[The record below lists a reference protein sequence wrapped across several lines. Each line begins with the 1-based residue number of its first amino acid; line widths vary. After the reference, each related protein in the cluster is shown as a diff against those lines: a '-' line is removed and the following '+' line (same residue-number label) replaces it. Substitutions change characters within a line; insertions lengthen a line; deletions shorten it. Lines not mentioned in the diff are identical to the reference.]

1 MCEAFFEWQPME
13 ASRLRLMPAGTC
25 PSLQGGGEPVWALFV
40 PPPYSGAVS
49 TQLRSARAATDG
61 SRWQLR
67 SRGGAGRASAEECK
81 GTLGCPQQWASGTGV
96 WCWLVNRV
104 RGRAGCAG
112 QGLARHRWCARPG
125 RDRGALFWRL
135 FRRLFR
141 RL

>member
-112 QGLARHRWCARPG
+112 QGLAR
-125 RDRGALFWRL
+125 RGTRF
-135 FRRLFR
+135 
-141 RL
+141 